1 KPTGLFA
8 DNARAIYKIK
18 LLQRTFE
25 EYDIFSKPLSIV
37 EGIKFSYQA
46 YKRGN
51 PKFYK
56 VPAISDLKTLSEY
69 QGSLKGQGNKLQNFV
84 DSTKQTTRI
93 SYQARDI
100 GSKEMKDL
108 LTKLRPRVD
117 SIFPPQ
123 EYEVNFTG
131 HSLVFLKS
139 NDYL

>member
-1 KPTGLFA
+1 
-8 DNARAIYKIK
+8 
-18 LLQRTFE
+18 
-25 EYDIFSKPLSIV
+25 
-37 EGIKFSYQA
+37 GIKFSYQA
-46 YKRGN
+46 YKGGN

-100 GSKEMKDL
+100 GSKEMKGL

-123 EYEVNFTG
+123 EYDVSFTG

-139 NDYL
+139 NDYLLSNLIESLIIEIILIAIVGMALFRSVRIILLSKLP